1 MEPLKNTGK
10 LYFYYFLVVFIFI
23 SRYVIFLLSLHAGGT
38 FYIFLQNGI
47 ISIMTIL
54 YIRTTCIW
62 FHKYIYH
69 IILNTVT

>member
-23 SRYVIFLLSLHAGGT
+23 SSYVILLLSLHAGGT

-54 YIRTTCIW
+54 YTLLELFGFIS
-62 FHKYIYH
+62 IYT
-69 IILNTVT
+69 I